1 MVVNMPNTEFTGA
14 KEGRAMKKNQESSAS
29 ACNELLYRFGSM
41 VSASE
46 KLVRRSKTENREN
59 KTNGHSSRVETKYW
73 GRTPAKI
80 TGLFIGIRTLYD
92 GDREWWGEDTGYTFT
107 PRSHFR
113 AALVVPSERE
123 NPVLVPLDSI
133 SVKV

>member
-1 MVVNMPNTEFTGA
+1 M
-14 KEGRAMKKNQESSAS
+14 KEGDQKIPPSPVERLVMPV
-29 ACNELLYRFGSM
+29 FGSM

-46 KLVRRSKTENREN
+46 KFVRRSKTESRRSDE
-59 KTNGHSSRVETKYW
+59 NGHSSSVEMKYW
-73 GRTPAKI
+73 DRASAKI

-92 GDREWWGEDTGYTFT
+92 GDREWWGEDEGYTFK

-133 SVKV
+133 SAKV